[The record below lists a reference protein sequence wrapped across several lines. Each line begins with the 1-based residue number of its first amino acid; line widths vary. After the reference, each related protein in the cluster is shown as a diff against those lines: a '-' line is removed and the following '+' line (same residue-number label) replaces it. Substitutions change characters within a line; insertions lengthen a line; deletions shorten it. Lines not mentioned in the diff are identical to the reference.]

1 MTTIELIGLIKLL
14 SALESWALSQK
25 EPIHD
30 YLHNDIS
37 EALTNLTDQILK
49 KAHQ

>member
-14 SALESWALSQK
+14 SAIESWAMSQK
-25 EPIHD
+25 EPLPD
-30 YLHNDIS
+30 YLHDDIS

-49 KAHQ
+49 KVPQ